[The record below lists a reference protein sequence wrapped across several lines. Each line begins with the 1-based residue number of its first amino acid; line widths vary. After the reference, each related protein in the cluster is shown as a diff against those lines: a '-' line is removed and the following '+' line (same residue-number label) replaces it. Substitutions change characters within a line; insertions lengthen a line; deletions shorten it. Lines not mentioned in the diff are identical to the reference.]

1 MSKQN
6 SLDKYFIKRKESNEN
21 NALTKK
27 RRVEDENIITQS
39 NTVASQPDH
48 LAINN
53 TSTSD
58 IQSIEKSSTTRY
70 ILTNNT

>member
-6 SLDKYFIKRKESNEN
+6 SLDKYFVGKKEN
-21 NALTKK
+21 NTLIKN
-27 RRVEDENIITQS
+27 RHIGNENIITQS

-48 LAINN
+48 STVNN

-58 IQSIEKSSTTRY
+58 IQSQARHSPII
-70 ILTNNT
+70 ILN